1 MIGPS
6 LIPEWLMSHDPPRSA
21 QADLDTKPECANEP
35 GAWTFFRQWL
45 RNPRAIAALSPSS
58 RQLAK
63 HMIEQLPHG
72 ARRVIEL
79 GGGTGVFTQALIAHG
94 IHPEALLVVEL
105 NEELHQLLH
114 QRFPKVH
121 VVCGDA
127 QALKSIVHANGF
139 DVDGKVDAVIS
150 GLGLLSMSRATQRAI
165 LKGVFAVLGDEGRFI
180 QFTYGPASPVS
191 RELLNELDLNVNRA
205 SIAWMNVPPATVYV
219 YTRNRS
225 KGIRSIRQPS
235 RRS

>member
-1 MIGPS
+1 
-6 LIPEWLMSHDPPRSA
+6 MSHDPPNVQSDHDSENER
-21 QADLDTKPECANEP
+21 ANEP

-45 RNPRAIAALSPSS
+45 RNPRAMAALSPSS

-63 HMIEQLPHG
+63 QMIDQLPHG
-72 ARRVIEL
+72 AKRVIEL
-79 GGGTGVFTQALIAHG
+79 GGGTGVFTQALLAHG
-94 IHPEALLVVEL
+94 ISAEALLVVEL

-121 VVCGDA
+121 IVCGDA

-150 GLGLLSMSRATQRAI
+150 GLGLLSMSRVTQRSI

-225 KGIRSIRQPS
+225 KGIRSIRQSSS